1 MSKKVSDILRE
12 IEDLPLQDRILVIE
26 KALKSLKKGE
36 NKRELR
42 RAARELLEEYKA
54 DKDLTAFTD
63 LDMENFYEPR

>member
-26 KALKSLKKGE
+26 KALKSLKKEE

-42 RAARELLEEYKA
+42 RAARELLEEYKS
-54 DKDLTAFTD
+54 DKGLTAFTD

>member
-1 MSKKVSDILRE
+1 MSKKISDILRE
-12 IEDLPLQDRILVIE
+12 IEDLPLQDQILVIE
-26 KALKSLKKGE
+26 KALKSLKKDE

-63 LDMENFYEPR
+63 LDLEDFYEPR